1 MSHIVVDDQGHIE
14 SGTIRAL
21 IRRLTSHLQEAEFL
35 DSFMYT
41 YDIFID
47 AYTLLKALILLY
59 RCPITSSTPLQ
70 NSSMISSSS
79 APTIS
84 ATSGPSS
91 LPAVASDD
99 TKTVRR
105 ASVTNSSIS
114 IGTSRRPSMTD
125 SPGESTSNPQS
136 PVLRGL
142 APKLPSKTQ
151 FASRSTGNLLELA
164 KMKEEMN
171 QQRLSGDGKIDYF
184 VSSRRSNVT

>member
-1 MSHIVVDDQGHIE
+1 MVDDQGHIE

-59 RCPITSSTPLQ
+59 RCPITASTPLQ

-79 APTIS
+79 APSIS
-84 ATSGPSS
+84 AATGPPS
-91 LPAVASDD
+91 LPALASDD

-105 ASVTNSSIS
+105 SSITNSTIS
-114 IGTSRRPSMTD
+114 IGTNRRPSMTD
-125 SPGESTSNPQS
+125 SSGSDSAPQS

-171 QQRLSGDGKIDYF
+171 QQRLSGDGKT
-184 VSSRRSNVT
+184 RCCWL